1 MSTMVRVCTL
11 TALVA
16 LFLTGCATSRASVPV
31 RGEVTETALLAGE
44 WRGQFD
50 GAREERHGKIEFNL
64 EMGRHTADGEVVV
77 FAPKKGEP
85 PMQLRIEYLAVE
97 DNKIT
102 GKIEPYTDPE
112 CDCVVETEFEGDL
125 TGDFII
131 GTYAARMPATG
142 AARKGEW
149 SAERIDR

>member
-1 MSTMVRVCTL
+1 MSTMVRVLTL
-11 TALVA
+11 TALTAVA
-16 LFLTGCATSRASVPV
+16 LAGCAASASSVPV
-31 RGEVTETALLAGE
+31 RGEDAERALLAGE

-50 GAREERHGKIEFNL
+50 GVRDERHGKIEFNL

-97 DNKIT
+97 DNKVK

-112 CDCVVETEFEGDL
+112 CNCVVETEFEGDL

-142 AARKGEW
+142 AARQGEW
-149 SAERIDR
+149 TAERVDR